1 MKTENRHINFQE
13 PEGMMLLRYIKD
25 TASNEEKSYIEAW
38 LEADENNQ
46 RILLQTAHI
55 YYANNAME
63 RIASRNPL
71 IAYEKLEQRL
81 AKRTRLYWLKRFS
94 VAAACIIAIIGL
106 SSLISYIRVG
116 SSAGAPQHI
125 TLEANAGIR
134 THFNLPDGTIVYLNS
149 GSSLSYQVPYDPKE
163 RKVSLSG
170 EAYFKVAPNEGQP
183 FIVSTF
189 EDRYKVRVLGTE
201 FNVQAY
207 EADLAISTTLV
218 NGSVNLEVKNKSGKT
233 IYRRLSPSEKAV
245 YDLGKGEILVKK
257 INTIHETAWM
267 DGKLVFKDTPLPEA
281 IKKMS
286 YYYNVDFV
294 IQDEEIKNYCLT
306 GILDNRLLSQTL
318 DYLQIS
324 SSIDYQ
330 IDEKRTDDSKGSN
343 RTRVMLRKGK

>member
-1 MKTENRHINFQE
+1 M
-13 PEGMMLLRYIKD
+13 
-25 TASNEEKSYIEAW
+25 
-38 LEADENNQ
+38 
-46 RILLQTAHI
+46 
-55 YYANNAME
+55 
-63 RIASRNPL
+63 
-71 IAYEKLEQRL
+71 
-81 AKRTRLYWLKRFS
+81 
-94 VAAACIIAIIGL
+94 
-106 SSLISYIRVG
+106 
-116 SSAGAPQHI
+116 

-134 THFNLPDGTIVYLNS
+134 THFDLPDGTIVYLNS
-149 GSSLSYQVPYDPKE
+149 GSSLSYPVPYDPKE

-207 EADLAISTTLV
+207 EADHAISTTLV

-245 YDLGKGEILVKK
+245 YDLDKGEILVKK

-294 IQDEEIKNYCLT
+294 IQDEEIKSYCLT

-318 DYLQIS
+318 DYLKIS

-330 IDEKRTDDSKGSN
+330 IDEKRMDDSKGSN
-343 RTRVMLRKGK
+343 RTRVMLKKGK

>member
-1 MKTENRHINFQE
+1 MKTENRHIDLCDS
-13 PEGMMLLRYIKD
+13 EGMMLLRYIKG
-25 TASNEEKSYIEAW
+25 TASDEEKFHVEAW
-38 LEADENNQ
+38 LAAGEDNE
-46 RILLQTAHI
+46 RVLLQTARI
-55 YYANNAME
+55 YYANHTME
-63 RIASRNPL
+63 RIASRDPL
-71 IAYEKLEQRL
+71 FAYEKLELRL
-81 AKRTRLYWLKRFS
+81 TKRTRVYWLKRS
-94 VAAACIIAIIGL
+94 SVVAACVIAIFGL
-106 SSLISYIRVG
+106 STFISYIRGGLSVRD
-116 SSAGAPQHI
+116 PQYM

-134 THFNLPDGTIVYLNS
+134 THFDLPDGTIVYLNS
-149 GSSLSYQVPYDPKE
+149 GSSLSYPVPYDPKE

-207 EADLAISTTLV
+207 EADHAISTTLV

-245 YDLGKGEILVKK
+245 YDLDKGEILVKK

-294 IQDEEIKNYCLT
+294 IQDEEIKSYCLT

-318 DYLQIS
+318 DYLKIS

-330 IDEKRTDDSKGSN
+330 IDEKRMDDSKGSN
-343 RTRVMLRKGK
+343 RTRVMLKKGK